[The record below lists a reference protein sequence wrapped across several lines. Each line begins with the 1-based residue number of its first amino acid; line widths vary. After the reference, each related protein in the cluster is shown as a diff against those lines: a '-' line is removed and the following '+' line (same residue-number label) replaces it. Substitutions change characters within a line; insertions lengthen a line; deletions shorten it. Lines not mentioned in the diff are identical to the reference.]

1 MKDLLGDLNEALLNP
16 TGKVLHRDKLW
27 QSYFYI
33 RSKETFINR
42 WTVFLCSANSPVG
55 SPVLYQHLTDL
66 VFKEL
71 LHLKYSVV
79 AKDPEN
85 ASTSPLTYNEVN
97 ALRYAAG
104 YVCRHIRKKVEAS
117 NHPLKE
123 EMVLS
128 LMTMVK
134 EKSDTT
140 SGPCEE
146 WTDLADRGGLWHIRE
161 NTHSFFLCL
170 EEETRVHLQSLL
182 TETNKKQKIIQELID
197 NENVQ
202 FYWLIVGAD
211 FEEENEAVHSELLKR
226 IVELFVTMR
235 GFSYASAWLEKYK
248 QGAKKGTQKSK
259 SLRKKTN

>member
-1 MKDLLGDLNEALLNP
+1 MCA
-16 TGKVLHRDKLW
+16 
-27 QSYFYI
+27 
-33 RSKETFINR
+33 
-42 WTVFLCSANSPVG
+42 ANSPVG

-66 VFKEL
+66 IFKEL
-71 LHLKYSVV
+71 LHLKYSI
-79 AKDPEN
+79 AAEDTEN
-85 ASTSPLTYNEVN
+85 SSTGPLTHNEIN

-104 YVCRHIRKKVEAS
+104 YACRHVRKKVEAS
-117 NHPLKE
+117 SHPLKE
-123 EMVLS
+123 EMVLC

-134 EKSDTT
+134 EKTDTT

-146 WTDLADRGGLWHIRE
+146 WTDLVDRGGLWHIQE

-170 EEETRVHLQSLL
+170 EEEVRIHIQLL
-182 TETNKKQKIIQELID
+182 LNEGNKKQKIIQELID

-211 FEEENEAVHSELLKR
+211 FEEDNQEVHSELLRR

-248 QGAKKGTQKSK
+248 QVAS
-259 SLRKKTN
+259 